1 MAAALGGWIQGDES
15 AKEMLGRVLT
25 ERPFLLLP
33 PLHRVPLRVGNVVEI
48 VGPAHSAKTDIL
60 MQAAISCIL
69 PKHWNGVHYGG
80 LEHLVMFFDLDCRF
94 DILRLSQ
101 SLKHQIME
109 ANGSR
114 TNVSQE
120 QHGVDVSNYN
130 SKEPHI
136 KYDKELFAA
145 CMRRFFHVRCYDSL
159 EFLATLKTL
168 HYQLQKERE
177 RQGVGVHFLMIDSIG
192 AFHWIDRASTSL
204 PLGVDNRKIL
214 SLQSVSE
221 TVVQEIRKLLMV
233 HPMLVLVTKAAN
245 LVDKYSTNEA
255 KMTSRKWSSQNA
267 LDLKTI
273 RSGSQKLSYHEYM
286 PSVWQSFVT
295 HRILVRASDD
305 SQHQNH
311 PIYLSEW
318 LLPSLSLL
326 DKFIV
331 RDVRTQI
338 WCSIHGKNIVSNK
351 SSFGIFY

>member
-1 MAAALGGWIQGDES
+1 MAADLGGWIKGDES

-48 VGPAHSAKTDIL
+48 VGPSHSAKTDIL
-60 MQAAISCIL
+60 IQAAISCIL
-69 PKHWNGVHYGG
+69 PNDWNGVHYGG

-101 SLKHQIME
+101 SLKDRIME

-120 QHGVDVSNYN
+120 QHDVDLSNYN
-130 SKEPHI
+130 SKEPHAE
-136 KYDKELFAA
+136 YDKELFAA
-145 CMRRFFHVRCYDSL
+145 CMRRFLYVHCYDSL

-177 RQGVGVHFLMIDSIG
+177 RHGVGVHFLMIDSIG
-192 AFHWIDRASTSL
+192 AFHWFDRASTSF
-204 PLGVDNRKIL
+204 PLGGDKRKSL

-233 HPMLVLVTKAAN
+233 QPMLVLATKAAN
-245 LVDKYSTNEA
+245 LGNRYSTNEN
-255 KMTSRKWSSQNA
+255 MTPRKWSSQNA
-267 LDLKTI
+267 SDLKTI
-273 RSGSQKLSYHEYM
+273 SGQKLPYREYM

-295 HRILVRASDD
+295 HRILVRASDAD
-305 SQHQNH
+305 GKHQNH
-311 PIYLSEW
+311 PIYISEW

-331 RDVRTQI
+331 EDAGVFI
-338 WCSIHGKNIVSNK
+338 IS
-351 SSFGIFY
+351 